1 MQSKKES
8 IDEKEDSLLQVSV
21 DGDNPQNNHE
31 IEISEEERQKR
42 KEMKKIF
49 MNF

>member
-1 MQSKKES
+1 MQGKKES
-8 IDEKEDSLLQVSV
+8 IDEKDVSLSQVSV
-21 DGDNPQNNHE
+21 NSDISQNNNE